1 MVGAGVMHIA
11 QSEMYFVIPAQGLG
25 IGKCGPRFYGGVLRS
40 IFRLL
45 FLYAKAKRG
54 VFPWLQHIGGHPS
67 AVSVTVL
74 AVAHGLAL
82 QVRRSD
88 ALHG

>member
-1 MVGAGVMHIA
+1 M
-11 QSEMYFVIPAQGLG
+11 P
-25 IGKCGPRFYGGVLRS
+25 
-40 IFRLL
+40 
-45 FLYAKAKRG
+45 KAKRG